1 MAENKL
7 PFVEEASTH
16 RPPMFS
22 GVNYQFWKLRMKI
35 FIESID
41 RGIWNAIV
49 NGPYI
54 PMFVVNGVS
63 VMKSYDELFEAENK
77 KVQYNRVA
85 KNIITSALNLDEF
98 FRVALQKKCGT
109 Y

>member
-7 PFVEEASTH
+7 PFAEEASIH

-22 GVNYQFWKLRMKI
+22 GVNYQFWKVRMKI

-49 NGPYI
+49 NGSYI
-54 PMFVVNGVS
+54 PVSVVNGIFVA
-63 VMKSYDELFEAENK
+63 KPYDELIEIEN
-77 KVQYNRVA
+77 VFS
-85 KNIITSALNLDEF
+85 II
-98 FRVALQKKCGT
+98 VLQRI
-109 Y
+109 